1 MKHHRTKKMTAASND
16 SVPPDGQSAQMSD
29 STGALPSLMMS
40 EYQTLCMQNYIA
52 YHRVALARLGA
63 YFREPSREAY
73 LHLSGASDGVRTL
86 ISNPQSHHHDSF
98 HLIL

>member
-52 YHRVALARLGA
+52 YHRVAWRDLVPIFASLPGRPTSIFLARLTV
-63 YFREPSREAY
+63 FESSVPS
-73 LHLSGASDGVRTL
+73 
-86 ISNPQSHHHDSF
+86 P
-98 HLIL
+98 